1 MGKKVIIIGGG
12 VAGMQTAITLSK
24 LGISPVII
32 EREETIGGKLNR
44 WDRLFP
50 TMTPASEVLGSLRE
64 QVPASLRRG
73 GRHFGFRPF
82 PGRTERGVRL

>member
-50 TMTPASEVLGSLRE
+50 TMTPASEVLGI
-64 QVPASLRRG
+64 ASRTGRR
-73 GRHFGFRPF
+73 FRAEISR
-82 PGRTERGVRL
+82 PGR

>member
-32 EREETIGGKLNR
+32 EREETIGGNWNR
-44 WDRLFP
+44 GDRLFP
-50 TMTPASEVLGSLRE
+50 TMTPASELLGALR
-64 QVPASLRRG
+64 
-73 GRHFGFRPF
+73 
-82 PGRTERGVRL
+82 

>member
-44 WDRLFP
+44 WGRLFP
-50 TMTPASEVLGSLRE
+50 TTDPRERSTRIASRTGRRFRRRNPH
-64 QVPASLRRG
+64 VPG
-73 GRHFGFRPF
+73 GEGD
-82 PGRTERGVRL
+82 RTGG

>member
-44 WDRLFP
+44 WDRFANRSTL
-50 TMTPASEVLGSLRE
+50 PAPKSSR
-64 QVPASLRRG
+64 
-73 GRHFGFRPF
+73 
-82 PGRTERGVRL
+82 PGR

>member
-50 TMTPASEVLGSLRE
+50 TMTPANRSTL
-64 QVPASLRRG
+64 PAPKSSR
-73 GRHFGFRPF
+73 
-82 PGRTERGVRL
+82 PGR

>member
-1 MGKKVIIIGGG
+1 
-12 VAGMQTAITLSK
+12 MQTAITLSK

-50 TMTPASEVLGSLRE
+50 VLSRPRIGIIVSQNDYE
-64 QVPASLRRG
+64 CKTQVPHANILYSTSVRMVNAS
-73 GRHFGFRPF
+73 GR
-82 PGRTERGVRL
+82 L